1 MRSIHLKERVSHM
14 HMPHMHGMSV
24 GLSHMYHDRRFW
36 PVVAI
41 AVLTVLFVLLV
52 IMGIMGQG
60 EPTEI
65 RTDIYWP
72 YRF

>member
-1 MRSIHLKERVSHM
+1 MRSVHLKERVSHM
-14 HMPHMHGMSV
+14 HIPYIHGMSV

-41 AVLTVLFVLLV
+41 AVLTVLFVLLI

>member
-1 MRSIHLKERVSHM
+1 M
-14 HMPHMHGMSV
+14 HMPHMHDVSI
-24 GLSHMYHDRRFW
+24 GLGHIYHDRRFW

-41 AVLTVLFVLLV
+41 AVLTVLFALLV

-60 EPTEI
+60 EPTEF
-65 RTDIYWP
+65 RTDTYWP